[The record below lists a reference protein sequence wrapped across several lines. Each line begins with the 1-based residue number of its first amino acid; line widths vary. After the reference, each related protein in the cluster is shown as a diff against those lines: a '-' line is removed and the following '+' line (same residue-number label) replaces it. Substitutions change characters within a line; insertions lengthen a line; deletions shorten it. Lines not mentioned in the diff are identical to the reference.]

1 MINVNPSKILEK
13 IIPITITA
21 GNEILEIY
29 KNNIVVSYKDDGS
42 PVTNADKNAE
52 KIILNELKNLF
63 PDIEIVSEENLESH
77 NLQPSKTFFLVD
89 PIDGTKEFLRQDGK
103 GAFTVNIALIHEGQ
117 PILGIVNAP
126 ALGRLFYGSIQEG
139 AKEVSNEKLKKIFV
153 RDIPDDG
160 ALALASRSHNDQKTT
175 DWLTKNNVSKT
186 MSTGSSVKFCLI
198 AAGEADVYP
207 RFGPTM
213 EWDTAAGDAVLRA
226 AGGRVVG
233 LDGKDFNYG
242 KNKYKNDS
250 FIALGKFKL

>member
-1 MINVNPSKILEK
+1 MINTEPRKILKK
-13 IIPITITA
+13 IIPITIAA

-29 KNNIVVSYKDDGS
+29 KNNVVISYKDDGS

-63 PDIEIVSEENLESH
+63 PDIKIVSEENSESH
-77 NLQPSKTFFLVD
+77 NIQPSKTFFLVD
-89 PIDGTKEFLRQDGK
+89 PIDGTKEFLRKDGK
-103 GAFTVNIALIHEGQ
+103 GAFTVNIALIHEGH

-126 ALGRLFYGSIQEG
+126 ALGRLFYGSIQDG
-139 AKEVSNEKLKKIFV
+139 AEEVSNEKLKKIVV
-153 RDIPDDG
+153 RDIPNDG
-160 ALALASRSHNDQKTT
+160 ALALASRSHSDQKTL
-175 DWLTKNNVSKT
+175 DWLAKNNISKT

-207 RFGPTM
+207 RFGATM

-233 LDGKDFNYG
+233 LDGKDFKYG
-242 KNKYKNDS
+242 KNKYKNDP